1 MRVVRTTG
9 QVSSFMGLPASE
21 EDSGNSYDHHRVG
34 GGGCGSTEQEPT
46 TLTLMFRESDDQT
59 GTHRMSRE

>member
-1 MRVVRTTG
+1 MRVVRTAS

-34 GGGCGSTEQEPT
+34 RGGWGSTEQEPT
-46 TLTLMFRESDDQT
+46 TFDVR
-59 GTHRMSRE
+59 GK